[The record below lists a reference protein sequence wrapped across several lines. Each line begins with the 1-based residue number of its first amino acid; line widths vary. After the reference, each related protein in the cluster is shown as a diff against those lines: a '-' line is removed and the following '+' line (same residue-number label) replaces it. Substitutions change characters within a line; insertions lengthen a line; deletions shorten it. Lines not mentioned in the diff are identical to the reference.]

1 MSQTLSS
8 TSEQHFALLD
18 LNRGLLALWVFAGH
32 AAVYTGTTI
41 APLPPPGVAVDC
53 FMLLSGFLMSF
64 IFLERQDKEPWSS
77 GATWLKFYLRRF
89 FRIAPVY
96 YLLLAVAFAAAEP
109 LQTLSGSNAEENPRP
124 WSDAEFTDPARTQVD
139 WLNILT
145 HVTFTFGLFPPFASN
160 NALPDWSIG
169 LEMQFYAA
177 FPFLMVVFRRVGY
190 LVPLVLAT
198 LVYVN
203 APALFGQYLESGSL
217 LHFGQPS
224 FLPLKINVFLIGML
238 LGEARFAI
246 EKPETIGRAYQLILL
261 AVGLCLFHQHNAI
274 RVATVLFILWIVAS
288 QKSGPLS
295 FPKIFSWFSGVSQWK
310 IFQFMADTSYAVY
323 LIHLMILTVI
333 SAYLPRW
340 AFYASASPQLKCWIL
355 LAIAVPVVY
364 TISAVIHQCVEKPG
378 IRFGKK
384 IVARIT

>member
-8 TSEQHFALLD
+8 KHEQHFALLD

-64 IFLERQDKEPWSS
+64 IFLERQEKEPWNSRT
-77 GATWLKFYLRRF
+77 TWLKFYLRRF

-109 LQTLSGSNAEENPRP
+109 LQALAASNAEENPRP
-124 WSDAEFTDPARTQVD
+124 WSDTEFTDPARTKVD

-169 LEMQFYAA
+169 LEMQFYAV
-177 FPFLMVVFRRVGY
+177 FPFLMLTFRRVGY

-198 LVYVN
+198 IVYTN
-203 APALFGQYLESGSL
+203 APALFGQYLVPGSL

-246 EKPETIGRAYQLILL
+246 EKPETIGRSYQLILL
-261 AVGLCLFHQHNAI
+261 AVGLCLFHQHDAI
-274 RVATVLFILWIVAS
+274 RIATALCILWICAS

-295 FPKIFSWFSGVSQWK
+295 FPRMFSWVSRLSQWRV
-310 IFQFMADTSYAVY
+310 FQFMANTSYAVY
-323 LIHLMILTVI
+323 LIHLMVLTVI
-333 SAYLPRW
+333 GAYLSRW
-340 AFYASASPQLKCWIL
+340 AFYASASPQLKCWVL
-355 LAIAVPVVY
+355 LAIAVPIVY
-364 TISAVIHQCVEKPG
+364 ATSAVIHQFVEKPG
-378 IRFGKK
+378 IRLGKK
-384 IVARIT
+384 IVAGIS

>member
-8 TSEQHFALLD
+8 TTEQHFALLD

-53 FMLLSGFLMSF
+53 FMLLSGFLMAF
-64 IFLERQDKEPWSS
+64 IFLERQDKEPWNSRT
-77 GATWLKFYLRRF
+77 TWLKFYLRRF

-96 YLLLAVAFAAAEP
+96 YLLLAIAFAAAEP
-109 LQTLSGSNAEENPRP
+109 LQALSASNVEENPRP
-124 WSDAEFTDPARTQVD
+124 WSDTEFTDPARTQVD
-139 WLNILT
+139 WLNVLT

-177 FPFLMVVFRRVGY
+177 FPFLMLVFRRVGY

-203 APALFGQYLESGSL
+203 APALFGQYLEPGSL

-261 AVGLCLFHQHNAI
+261 AVGLCLFHQHDAI
-274 RVATVLFILWIVAS
+274 RIATALCILWICAS

-295 FPKIFSWFSGVSQWK
+295 FPRMFSWVSRLSQLRV
-310 IFQFMADTSYAVY
+310 FQFMANTSYAVY
-323 LIHLMILTVI
+323 LIHLMVLTGI
-333 SAYLPRW
+333 GAYLSRW
-340 AFYASASPQLKCWIL
+340 AFYASASPQLKCCVL
-355 LAIAVPVVY
+355 LAIAVPIVY
-364 TISAVIHQCVEKPG
+364 ATSAVIHQFVEKPG
-378 IRFGKK
+378 IRLGKK
-384 IVARIT
+384 IVAGIS

>member
-8 TSEQHFALLD
+8 TTEQHFALLD

-53 FMLLSGFLMSF
+53 FMLLSGFLMAF
-64 IFLERQDKEPWSS
+64 IFLERQDKEPWNSRT
-77 GATWLKFYLRRF
+77 TWLKFYLRRF

-96 YLLLAVAFAAAEP
+96 YLLLAIAFAAAEP
-109 LQTLSGSNAEENPRP
+109 LQALSASNVEENPRP
-124 WSDAEFTDPARTQVD
+124 WSDTEFTDPARTQVD
-139 WLNILT
+139 WLNVLT
-145 HVTFTFGLFPPFASN
+145 HVTFTFGLFQPFASN

-177 FPFLMVVFRRVGY
+177 FPFLMLVFRRVGY

-203 APALFGQYLESGSL
+203 APALFGQYLEPGSL

-261 AVGLCLFHQHNAI
+261 AVGLCLFHQHDAI
-274 RVATVLFILWIVAS
+274 RIATALCILWICAS

-295 FPKIFSWFSGVSQWK
+295 FPRMFSWVSRLSQLRV
-310 IFQFMADTSYAVY
+310 FQFMANTSYAVY
-323 LIHLMILTVI
+323 LIHLMVLTGI
-333 SAYLPRW
+333 GAYLSRW
-340 AFYASASPQLKCWIL
+340 AFYASASPQLKCCVL
-355 LAIAVPVVY
+355 LAIAVPIVY
-364 TISAVIHQCVEKPG
+364 ATSAVIHQFVEKPG
-378 IRFGKK
+378 IRLGKK
-384 IVARIT
+384 IVAGIS